1 MVRTEI
7 DSIARTE
14 ELDQEN
20 TALRVQGDMATPT
33 DKPPVTL
40 RVRDGRPRW
49 STSSILLFL
58 DSKDT
63 PYTPEKFFRDTI
75 DLNYCGCPGQLYVN
89 ILTALWNFLKIII
102 FLMFVFVVVMAFGSA
117 YSVSSSNQLMAT
129 VAGGFIPFVFTR
141 FFSRGNHA
149 ASVDPDSV
157 QFKTQ
162 FHTVINSY
170 EQNWPVFDI
179 VPDVPKPKAANPDE
193 DETKVLGTSS
203 SSDEPPVSS
212 STPYSTLASAN
223 PPNNNSDKGESVDW
237 DDTSLD
243 IIFDVSTHGG
253 RGARAQS
260 GLGEAEAGS
269 HTMLNRSRRDDRSGG
284 GDGGASG
291 GSARRYR
298 PAEASLHEGDDLL
311 EV

>member
-141 FFSRGNHA
+141 FFSKDNQDA
-149 ASVDPDSV
+149 TLDPDNV
-157 QFKTQ
+157 HFKTQ
-162 FHTVINSY
+162 FHNAINSY
-170 EQNWPVFDI
+170 EQIWPVCDI
-179 VPDVPKPKAANPDE
+179 VPVQVVKQDAV
-193 DETKVLGTSS
+193 ETKVRGRPSS
-203 SSDEPPVSS
+203 AGVPPDSVP
-212 STPYSTLASAN
+212 TPHSTLTFSES
-223 PPNNNSDKGESVDW
+223 PSNNNSDV
-237 DDTSLD
+237 
-243 IIFDVSTHGG
+243 
-253 RGARAQS
+253 
-260 GLGEAEAGS
+260 
-269 HTMLNRSRRDDRSGG
+269 
-284 GDGGASG
+284 
-291 GSARRYR
+291 
-298 PAEASLHEGDDLL
+298 EGKCPEGCELL
-311 EV
+311 QV